1 MLYGICEDNF
11 IKFERKISPILKKCE
26 KYGVDF
32 SYKIIG
38 EEFRDTKQTELTRC
52 KITA

>member
-1 MLYGICEDNF
+1 MLYEICEDNF
-11 IKFERKISPILKKCE
+11 NKFERKISSILKKCK